1 MNVATPRQAEKGGL
15 TVQEL
20 FISFFL
26 SVMASIVAT
35 ISANGWTVRNNWQP
49 A

>member
-26 SVMASIVAT
+26 SVMASIVAYY
-35 ISANGWTVRNNWQP
+35 ISKWLDGKK
-49 A
+49 